1 MADPEKGGIMKRIRT
16 HAPLGL
22 NAAGK
27 ASRLLLPIFLFSLI
41 LGMGPVH
48 AAGYDH
54 YEPDPTTQ
62 AAFEKYGLD
71 ITKLPTEDPSV
82 DLKLMQTSSTDFA
95 NIGFKMYMDPDS
107 DLFDTSDTTVFFTHE
122 KSHVTFTYT
131 FSHLTDYDMD
141 NHLCTG
147 VIRLP
152 ADSYFDSYDIDVYT
166 TSNGFNGGNLCYQ
179 ETVKPVPGQTYGLY
193 AAAGSLDWLDKEGK
207 SLLSDQATIGTDLK
221 TDEDAKEAIY
231 EETKKKEEKN
241 KAKKTEDK
249 TEKKD
254 KLVVSNVEEPEKIP
268 FPVKNLCIALF
279 VLFGVI
285 WGYKKWSHR

>member
-1 MADPEKGGIMKRIRT
+1 MKRIRVYVT
-16 HAPLGL
+16 SWLHSADRVG
-22 NAAGK
+22 
-27 ASRLLLPIFLFSLI
+27 RILLPIFLFSLI

-48 AAGYDH
+48 AADYDH
-54 YEPDPTTQ
+54 YEPDPTEK
-62 AAFEKYGLD
+62 AEFEKYGLD
-71 ITKLPTEDPSV
+71 ITKLPKEDPSV

-147 VIRLP
+147 IIRLP

-179 ETVKPVPGQTYGLY
+179 ETIQPVPGQTYGLY
-193 AAAGSLDWLDKEGK
+193 AAAGSPDWLDKDGK
-207 SLLSDQATIGTDLK
+207 SLLSDQAATGSELK
-221 TDEDAKEAIY
+221 TDEEAKEAIY

-241 KAKKTEDK
+241 QAKKTKNK

-254 KLVVSNVEEPEKIP
+254 KPVVSNVADPEKAP

-285 WGYKKWSHR
+285 WGYKKWRHRR